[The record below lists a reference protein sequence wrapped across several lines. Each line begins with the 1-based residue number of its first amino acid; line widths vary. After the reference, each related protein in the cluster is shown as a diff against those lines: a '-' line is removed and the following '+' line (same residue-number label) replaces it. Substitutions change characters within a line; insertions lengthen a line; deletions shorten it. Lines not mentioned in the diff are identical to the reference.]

1 MGSIVIM
8 TAFLVDVAVQVKKM
22 AAPSN
27 MIKISIRKLSLYPIS
42 LILCWV
48 PSLICDFILA
58 SPRSE
63 TLDVFLLNS
72 FGNVVSVLQGI
83 FTGLI
88 FFSQN
93 EIVREKWYRLVVY
106 RCCGC
111 QPGEAD
117 DSEILDSSGGRLTS
131 DAMSSVLGGS
141 FGFRPTSLSTMTTP
155 LPARSAGSVA
165 MIDFPTSS
173 SSFGVTGQQ
182 IGLQSPSTEVN
193 QP

>member
-1 MGSIVIM
+1 M
-8 TAFLVDVAVQVKKM
+8 TAFLVDVAVQVNKTT
-22 AAPSN
+22 APSN

-58 SPRSE
+58 SPRPE
-63 TLDVFLLNS
+63 TETVDDFLANS
-72 FGNVVSVLQGI
+72 FGNILPVLQGI

-131 DAMSSVLGGS
+131 DAISSVAGS
-141 FGFRPTSLSTMTTP
+141 FGFRPTSLSTITTP
-155 LPARSAGSVA
+155 LADTSTGSLA
-165 MIDFPTSS
+165 MIDFPTLS
-173 SSFGVTGQQ
+173 SSFGFTGQQ